1 MRPLMLILLN
11 SVNAVDVPTVI
22 SYDLF
27 TCIHTSG
34 CEMSELMF
42 YLRSFCHCTKMS
54 SMAITNL
61 SPLSSSHIA
70 TLPHAFES
78 RVTGSALV
86 LVVSDNTNSGCGTP
100 GIKKV
105 H

>member
-1 MRPLMLILLN
+1 MRPLVLILLN

-22 SYDLF
+22 SFDLF

-42 YLRSFCHCTKMS
+42 YLRNFCHCAKMS
-54 SMAITNL
+54 PMALGNL

-70 TLPHAFES
+70 TLPHAFE
-78 RVTGSALV
+78 
-86 LVVSDNTNSGCGTP
+86 
-100 GIKKV
+100 
-105 H
+105 

>member
-1 MRPLMLILLN
+1 MLFYFFSCFLSLAPCLQLTYLLTYVMRPLMLILLN

-22 SYDLF
+22 SYNLF

-54 SMAITNL
+54 SMAIATL

-70 TLPHAFES
+70 TLPHVFE
-78 RVTGSALV
+78 
-86 LVVSDNTNSGCGTP
+86 
-100 GIKKV
+100 
-105 H
+105 